1 MFPTPPSLL
10 SFLPAFFS
18 VVAKL
23 PDDHRMQL
31 GRLFANI
38 QQILTDPWDEDE
50 DNSNANADTD
60 KHKHKHKQKGRQHEQ
75 GEEEDEADAE
85 GEDEEDEGGEEKEGK
100 ESRRES
106 DDGAR
111 STQSARRLLGLG
123 NEEEDARSEITL
135 LLQFAKEEVRESQRV
150 ICVGLYVIVRFLH
163 MFRHMFPLSPVRP
176 TCVLLFS
183 FCSVSV
189 MLWASRLLVA
199 WSRGHERDV
208 RCPPRLQVAKRK

>member
-1 MFPTPPSLL
+1 MVFLGASLCFGFFLFSLFLILFLLLPLLLHAHAHTARSL
-10 SFLPAFFS
+10 SLVIQPHISHTSLSAFLPTFFS

-100 ESRRES
+100 QSRRES

-135 LLQFAKEEVRESQRV
+135 LLQFAKEEVGEKERESDL
-150 ICVGLYVIVRFLH
+150 C
-163 MFRHMFPLSPVRP
+163 
-176 TCVLLFS
+176 
-183 FCSVSV
+183 
-189 MLWASRLLVA
+189 
-199 WSRGHERDV
+199 
-208 RCPPRLQVAKRK
+208 